1 MDLQWKWDKWTNAV
15 ISGNELIGA
24 TLHMRS
30 EPMGSIEYCPN
41 TIDPP
46 LHHQLKTLFV
56 DYLENHPTDG
66 LITEWLQSFGPLYVT
81 GPYQFRTEEFIQ
93 EAGHVWWIN
102 SAIVALK
109 NRTNGTRR
117 SARISVPNPLNKILE
132 ASYFPA
138 GVQARASGLL
148 ENLPTWTTDSSD
160 LASLL
165 HETTHYYLTKNAQTN
180 EKNELQPK
188 NLSGFIW
195 LLIYQ
200 DLIHLSE

>member
-66 LITEWLQSFGPLYVT
+66 LITEWLQSFGPLYFT
-81 GPYQFRTEEFIQ
+81 G
-93 EAGHVWWIN
+93 
-102 SAIVALK
+102 
-109 NRTNGTRR
+109 
-117 SARISVPNPLNKILE
+117 SARISVPNPLIKILE

-160 LASLL
+160 LVSLL

>member
-81 GPYQFRTEEFIQ
+81 QFF
-93 EAGHVWWIN
+93 
-102 SAIVALK
+102 SATL
-109 NRTNGTRR
+109 
-117 SARISVPNPLNKILE
+117 RIRKASSV
-132 ASYFPA
+132 FPK
-138 GVQARASGLL
+138 
-148 ENLPTWTTDSSD
+148 
-160 LASLL
+160 SLTGWA
-165 HETTHYYLTKNAQTN
+165 E
-180 EKNELQPK
+180 
-188 NLSGFIW
+188 
-195 LLIYQ
+195 
-200 DLIHLSE
+200 